1 MTIKKYRVISKALT
15 LCFFLNACGG
25 NSDNSIAVNDNV
37 TPNNPPATIEDN
49 EPPNNPSVAVEN
61 NEPPNTPPVAVEDNE
76 PPNNPPPVTVED
88 NEPPQPPPVT
98 VEDNEPTTNPPGIE
112 EDNEPPSNPPGITQL
127 AITQGT
133 ARSAEMDTSS
143 PIVDEASHG
152 VRVYCGVSHFAFDDP
167 VVHPNKP
174 DAAHLHMFWGNTA
187 SNAFSN
193 LDTLFSDGLSSCEG
207 GLKNKSSYWMPAVFN
222 ELDEVVLPES
232 VISYYKSFSSTPSF
246 DRNSI
251 MPIPNGLEMLT
262 TKQVKNSGPWNF
274 SIESTFDNGKE
285 SISMRLLF
293 PNCLS
298 VNQDGTPILKSA
310 NNISH
315 LAFADASG
323 NTSGDCP
330 TSHPYRMPQLSYNL
344 LFAIPMNS
352 GWYLAS
358 DHNVAM
364 QGQSLHADYIA
375 AWDETTMNRI
385 VQCNRELRKECEFVS
400 YENGNTLFRDQLSE
414 RFLSPDGAKIYSDST
429 SLAPDVDRTPFGNQ
443 LKKHR

>member
-1 MTIKKYRVISKALT
+1 MKIKKYRVTDICLIF
-15 LCFFLNACGG
+15 CFFLSGCGG
-25 NSDNSIAVNDNV
+25 SSENTVAADENN
-37 TPNNPPATIEDN
+37 TPILPPATIEDSEPPSNPTVTIDDNEPSDNPPATVNNNEPVSDSPATVEDNEPAN
-49 EPPNNPSVAVEN
+49 EPPATVEN
-61 NEPPNTPPVAVEDNE
+61 NEPPK
-76 PPNNPPPVTVED
+76 NPATVT
-88 NEPPQPPPVT
+88 QF
-98 VEDNEPTTNPPGIE
+98 
-112 EDNEPPSNPPGITQL
+112 

-152 VRVYCGVSHFAFDDP
+152 VRVYCGISHFAFDDP

-193 LDTLFSDGLSSCEG
+193 LETLFSDGLSSCEG

-222 ELDEVVLPES
+222 ELDEVVLPEN
-232 VISYYKSFSSTPSF
+232 VISYYKSFGSTPGF
-246 DRNSI
+246 DRSAI
-251 MPIPNGLEMLT
+251 KPIPNGLQMLT
-262 TKQVKNSGPWNF
+262 TKQVKNSGSWNF
-274 SIESTFDNGKE
+274 SIESGIDNGRE

-298 VNQDGTPILKSA
+298 VNQDGSPILKSA

-315 LAFADASG
+315 LAFADGSG
-323 NTSGDCP
+323 ETSGDCP
-330 TSHPYRMPQLSYNL
+330 ASHPYRMPQLSYNL
-344 LFAIPMNS
+344 VFAIPMNS

-358 DHNVAM
+358 DHNTAM

-385 VQCNRELRKECEFVS
+385 VQCNRESRRECEFVS
-400 YENGNTLFRDQLSE
+400 YENGTALFRDQLSE
-414 RFLSPDGAKIYSDST
+414 RFLSPEGTKIYSDST
-429 SLAPDVDRTPFGNQ
+429 SLASDIDRTPFGNS